1 MEKNKEKNVEMEN
14 VNTPMKLEDIRVPEY
29 AYFKI
34 EVVLVNTTVRDRFVS
49 FGQDDYDRL
58 IVFARNLKAIYLDA
72 RIEVSFK
79 NLKFIQH

>member
-14 VNTPMKLEDIRVPEY
+14 ITTPMKLEDIRVPEY

-34 EVVLVNTTVRDRFVS
+34 EVVLVNTAVRDRFVS